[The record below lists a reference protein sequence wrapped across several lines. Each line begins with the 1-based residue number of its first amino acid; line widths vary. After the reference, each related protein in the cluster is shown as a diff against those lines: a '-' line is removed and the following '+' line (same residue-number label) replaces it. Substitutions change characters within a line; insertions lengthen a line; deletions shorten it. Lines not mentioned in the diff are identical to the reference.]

1 MPKYASRIV
10 NLTSH
15 SPINLAILKV
25 TDEDSGVVQEL
36 CDRVAEK
43 FAECGVT
50 VGKRYDSVKLHVT
63 LMNTL
68 FRFVH
73 ST

>member
-1 MPKYASRIV
+1 M
-10 NLTSH
+10 
-15 SPINLAILKV
+15 
-25 TDEDSGVVQEL
+25 
-36 CDRVAEK
+36 CDRVAER

-68 FRFVH
+68 FRSVKLNDALALINLCKCYNFEW
-73 ST
+73 

>member
-1 MPKYASRIV
+1 MGTIKVTHLMIRCR
-10 NLTSH
+10 H
-15 SPINLAILKV
+15 SLQV
-25 TDEDSGVVQEL
+25 TDEDSGLVQEL
-36 CDRVAEK
+36 CDRVAER

-68 FRFVH
+68 FR
-73 ST
+73 

>member
-1 MPKYASRIV
+1 MGTIMVTHLMIRCRNS
-10 NLTSH
+10 LQ
-15 SPINLAILKV
+15 V
-25 TDEDSGVVQEL
+25 TDEDSGLVQEL
-36 CDRVAEK
+36 CDRVAER

-68 FRFVH
+68 FR
-73 ST
+73 